1 MKYDFKITKLKVK
14 LIFFIYLA
22 LTGKYFIQPSRVI
35 EGTGSEVIDFLNRIS
50 TNELRSLKPGQ
61 TTGTI
66 FLNDKGRITGFVKIL
81 NNFEQI
87 WIITGE
93 GQENNISEH
102 LEKYIF
108 NDDVKFSISEE
119 EYEEMTVF
127 YSEINEYIEFRNEII
142 KDFPGKRNFYY
153 YTDSLYGNTFNIL
166 FPKKSETMILQY
178 LKKYEQANGTE
189 LEYYRISNRIP
200 KYPNEINSRVNPL
213 ECGLEKY
220 VSLDKGC
227 FTGQE
232 VIARIDS
239 SGKIPKSL
247 KFFKS
252 EKKSSENDMIY
263 LTQNEKETET
273 GFISS
278 VTEYNGE
285 FFCAG
290 FIRTINFSD
299 ENEYYTKENN
309 KKIKLLLIN

>member
-1 MKYDFKITKLKVK
+1 MKYVFKITKLKVK

-93 GQENNISEH
+93 GQENIISEH

-153 YTDSLYGNTFNIL
+153 YTDCLYGNTFNIL
-166 FPKKSETMILQY
+166 FPKKSDMMILHY
-178 LKKYEQANGTE
+178 LKKYEQANETE

-263 LTQNEKETET
+263 LTQNEKETES